1 MWAIALSS
9 VSLVGSAMAQT
20 PRGGWSPPVPVAR
33 TEGQLSLSTLVS
45 DDRGRLHLFYTDRP
59 GENLPGAINYM
70 RWDDSGWSQPLDVII
85 DPETDGPNGPRA
97 AIDNQKNVYVIW
109 GGANRSLR
117 YASAP
122 LAEAGSAS
130 AWSTPKTLAQ
140 SLPASHDII
149 ATSDGALHIAYSSSS
164 EQNTASMITS
174 TDLGQTWSAPAII
187 AEMASGVNASDVR
200 LAMDGAGRFHA
211 VWTEYQLPDGWPP
224 TGVYYS
230 RSTDGGVTWSAAR
243 QVAPEWHAQI
253 GVTTVGNDAVHLA
266 WRSTAGGDGTFHQV
280 SLDGGDT
287 WAAPDRNDDSG
298 GLSGLPSFA
307 VDTAGTLH
315 YLIGRVFYA
324 NWAKGSVSPYQD
336 VATEPVRAQAT
347 KSNGEQ
353 GILAMTS
360 GNRLHV
366 IFELDFTSV
375 WYTSKL
381 LDVPP
386 APTPASQPVLP
397 PTASAEP
404 AASTAQPA
412 ATIVPEPPLPTTEL
426 LIANRQQSSDSTAL
440 PFVAGVLPALIL
452 VVIVV
457 GVRLGRRNRQ

>member
-20 PRGGWSPPVPVAR
+20 PGGGWSPPVPIAR
-33 TEGQLSLSTLVS
+33 TEGQLALSTLVS
-45 DDRGRLHLFYTDRP
+45 DGAGRLHLFYTDRP
-59 GENLPGAINYM
+59 SENLPGAINYM
-70 RWDDSGWSQPLDVII
+70 RWDDSGWSRPLDVIV
-85 DPETDGPNGPRA
+85 DPGTADPNGPRV
-97 AIDNQKNVYVIW
+97 AIDSQQNVHVIW
-109 GGANRSLR
+109 GGASHSLR

-122 LAEAGSAS
+122 LAEAGSAR
-130 AWSTPKTLAQ
+130 AWSTPETLVQ

-149 ATSDGALHIAYSSSS
+149 ATSDGALHVAYSSSS
-164 EQNTASMITS
+164 EQNTVSMITS
-174 TDLGQTWSAPAII
+174 TDLGQTWGAPATI
-187 AEMASGVNASDVR
+187 AEIATSVNASDVR

-211 VWTEYQLPDGWPP
+211 VWTEYQLPSGWPP

-243 QVAPEWHAQI
+243 QVAPEGHAQI
-253 GVTTVGNDAVHLA
+253 GVTTVGNDAVHLV
-266 WRSTAGGDGTFHQV
+266 WRSTIGGDGTFHQV

-315 YLIGRVFYA
+315 YLIGPVFYA
-324 NWAKGSVSPYQD
+324 NWAAGSVSPYQD
-336 VATEPVRAQAT
+336 VATEPVRTQAT

-353 GILAMTS
+353 GILAITS

-366 IFELDFTSV
+366 IFELDFTSA

-386 APTPASQPVLP
+386 APTPASQPSFP

-412 ATIVPEPPLPTTEL
+412 ATIVQEPPRPTTEP
-426 LIANRQQSSDSTAL
+426 LIDGSQQSSGSTTL
-440 PFVAGVLPALIL
+440 SFVAGVLPAVIL

-457 GVRLGRRNRQ
+457 GVRLGRRNRR